1 MESESRMT
9 STPTVA
15 EKPTGV
21 ATTTIAERP
30 GWDLSGSWMLLGGVL
45 LFLAGIALS
54 VVGGVLGL
62 FALIPVGVVL
72 FIASLPLLMGL
83 TLVQPNQAR
92 VLQLLGSS
100 YSGTLRT
107 PGLRWTNPLTV
118 RRSISTRIRNHETG
132 QAKVNDADGNPI
144 EISAV
149 VVWQVADTALAS
161 FQVDDYEEFVS
172 VQTEA
177 AVRHIAGSYPYDAEG
192 RVSLRENADII
203 TTTLSE
209 EVHARVRA
217 AGVEVIET
225 RINRLSYAP
234 EIASAM
240 LRRQQAGAVIAA
252 RKQIVEGAVSMV
264 DMALKQLEEKHVV
277 ELDFANSPF
286 GLSISTPP
294 ASAAADCSG
303 NPPFPAK
310 MSRLASCSTRLCLKT
325 QWPHDDRETVRM
337 LEAAAR
343 AGFIN
348 PSSRRANADGPF
360 PGRLRWAGKGMSAS
374 LPLLAVVFK
383 YCFVASPRIH
393 ALSSPS

>member
-1 MESESRMT
+1 M
-9 STPTVA
+9 
-15 EKPTGV
+15 
-21 ATTTIAERP
+21 
-30 GWDLSGSWMLLGGVL
+30 
-45 LFLAGIALS
+45 
-54 VVGGVLGL
+54 
-62 FALIPVGVVL
+62 
-72 FIASLPLLMGL
+72 
-83 TLVQPNQAR
+83 
-92 VLQLLGSS
+92 
-100 YSGTLRT
+100 
-107 PGLRWTNPLTV
+107 
-118 RRSISTRIRNHETG
+118 
-132 QAKVNDADGNPI
+132 
-144 EISAV
+144 

-277 ELDFANSPF
+277 ELDEERKATM
-286 GLSISTPP
+286 IS
-294 ASAAADCSG
+294 
-303 NPPFPAK
+303 N
-310 MSRLASCSTRLCLKT
+310 LLVVLCG
-325 QWPHDDRETVRM
+325 DRDAQPVLNT
-337 LEAAAR
+337 
-343 AGFIN
+343 G
-348 PSSRRANADGPF
+348 
-360 PGRLRWAGKGMSAS
+360 S
-374 LPLLAVVFK
+374 L
-383 YCFVASPRIH
+383 YQ
-393 ALSSPS
+393 

>member
-1 MESESRMT
+1 MT

-45 LFLAGIALS
+45 LPGRNRAVRRWRSSGTLRPDSGRCGA
-54 VVGGVLGL
+54 VHRVT
-62 FALIPVGVVL
+62 
-72 FIASLPLLMGL
+72 PLLMGL

-277 ELDFANSPF
+277 ELDEERKATM
-286 GLSISTPP
+286 IS
-294 ASAAADCSG
+294 
-303 NPPFPAK
+303 N
-310 MSRLASCSTRLCLKT
+310 LLVVLCG
-325 QWPHDDRETVRM
+325 DRDAQPVLNT
-337 LEAAAR
+337 
-343 AGFIN
+343 G
-348 PSSRRANADGPF
+348 
-360 PGRLRWAGKGMSAS
+360 S
-374 LPLLAVVFK
+374 L
-383 YCFVASPRIH
+383 YQ
-393 ALSSPS
+393 